1 MGSMS
6 GEWGTEM
13 RYAILILVA
22 LAAGCSKPMV
32 WTKPDAEPNELYK
45 DKAECAAQG
54 GQASKYPK
62 HQRTVYALCMRGRGW
77 EEVK

>member
-1 MGSMS
+1 
-6 GEWGTEM
+6 M

-22 LAAGCSKPMV
+22 LATGCSKPIV

-45 DKAECAAQG
+45 DKAECLAQA
-54 GQASKYPK
+54 GQAESRNNRV
-62 HQRTVYALCMRGRGW
+62 QRQVYALCMRGRGW